1 MNRLSVKSK
10 ASCEIVRP
18 RRIVDFITPK
28 GHFTVEHWRDGK
40 LIAVYEADNG
50 VTIEGKNFLWD
61 VMFHGETAAGTW
73 YIGLIDGDV
82 GYTALDETDDYDEIN
97 GTNGWDELPAND
109 YTIGGDNTKRGIWNE
124 DAASGKAMTN
134 GTAVTFV
141 IVTPSTV
148 KGLFIVGLG
157 ANANL
162 QGDHAADGKLWAT
175 ALWSTGDATVILADE
190 LKVTYTVSC

>member
-1 MNRLSVKSK
+1 MSDHLSLKSK

-18 RRIVDFITPK
+18 THLVIPK

-40 LIAVYEADNG
+40 LLQVLEADNG

-61 VMFHGETAAGTW
+61 VMFHGTVAAPTW

-97 GTNGWDELPAND
+97 GTNAWDELPAND
-109 YTIGGDNTKRGIWNE
+109 YTIAGNNTHRGTWNE
-124 DAASGKAMTN
+124 DAGSGKAMTN
-134 GTAVTFV
+134 TTAVTFV

-162 QGDHAADGKLWAT
+162 QGDHANDGKLWST